1 MNKKIFYG
9 IILLIT
15 LSLSL
20 GVVSAS
26 DNFANETIGAS
37 LETPTNDI
45 QLETSG
51 SNSASE
57 IKEIE
62 KTNSNLLG
70 LSNEDV
76 LGNPP
81 ITPEG
86 NKFSDIAK
94 EIKNC
99 DNNSV
104 IDLGNLTYTGI
115 DNTNLQS
122 TQKNITIQN
131 GIIDGSKIEN
141 NAQIK
146 YMYVTLKNIHFKNF
160 NYIVGKWDRIFFF
173 INSCKTVT
181 KTFCR
186 GSVKTESE
194 TCFGLPFFTVCTKR
208 FHNIKSKLCALFV
221 CVAYTLHQLCAFV
234 KTDITERNC

>member
-37 LETPTNDI
+37 IETPTNDI

-51 SNSASE
+51 LNSASE

-62 KTNSNLLG
+62 NTNSNLLG

-81 ITPEG
+81 ITPKG
-86 NKFSDIAK
+86 TNFSDIAQA
-94 EIKNC
+94 IKDC
-99 DNNSV
+99 PDNGV
-104 IDLGNLTYTGI
+104 IDLGNLTYTGVY
-115 DNTNLQS
+115 NKNL
-122 TQKNITIQN
+122 
-131 GIIDGSKIEN
+131 E
-141 NAQIK
+141 
-146 YMYVTLKNIHFKNF
+146 
-160 NYIVGKWDRIFFF
+160 
-173 INSCKTVT
+173 
-181 KTFCR
+181 
-186 GSVKTESE
+186 
-194 TCFGLPFFTVCTKR
+194 
-208 FHNIKSKLCALFV
+208 
-221 CVAYTLHQLCAFV
+221 
-234 KTDITERNC
+234 